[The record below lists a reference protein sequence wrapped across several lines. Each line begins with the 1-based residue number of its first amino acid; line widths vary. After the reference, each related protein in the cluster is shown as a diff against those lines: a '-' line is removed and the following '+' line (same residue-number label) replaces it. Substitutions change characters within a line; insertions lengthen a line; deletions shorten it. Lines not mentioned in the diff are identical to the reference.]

1 MNSDLSEPRLFTND
15 IDGADLQWS
24 FGQAAVRLRCG
35 PHRESGCEDAIAV
48 IPVAD
53 EGVVLAVAD
62 GVGGS
67 PGGRDA
73 AATVL
78 EALRDGIAAAPE
90 GELQQ
95 TIFASLEAANTQLIE
110 QRRGSGTTV
119 VIAEIIG
126 HRLRSYHVG
135 DSEVAVVGQRGKVKH
150 RIVPHSPT
158 GFAVES
164 GLLSEDEAMHH
175 DYRHILLNVVGAP
188 NMRIEVAA
196 PIELTIHDTV
206 LLASDGLLD
215 NLYVSEILEEARC
228 GALPEKADELV
239 KLAMARMLT
248 TDRSLPSKSDDLS
261 VVLYRGVARKRR
273 SLSRA

>member
-1 MNSDLSEPRLFTND
+1 LNSDLSEPRLFTND
-15 IDGADLQWS
+15 IDDADLTLP
-24 FGQAAVRLRCG
+24 FGQVSLRLRCG
-35 PHRESGCEDAIAV
+35 PHRPNGCEDAIAA
-48 IPVAD
+48 IPLGAN
-53 EGVVLAVAD
+53 GVVLAVAD

-73 AATVL
+73 AAVVL
-78 EALRDGIAAAPE
+78 EALREGIASAGD

-95 TIFASLEAANTQLIE
+95 TIFAAIESANKQLIE

-119 VIAEIIG
+119 VIAEIVDG
-126 HRLRSYHVG
+126 KMRSYHVG
-135 DSEVAVVGQRGKVKH
+135 DSEIAVVGQRGKVKH

-164 GLLSEDEAMHH
+164 GLLTEDEAMHH

-196 PIELTIHDTV
+196 PIELAKFDTV

-215 NLYVSEILEEARC
+215 NLYTSEIFNEVRC
-228 GALPEKADELV
+228 GALPETADKLV
-239 KLAMARMLT
+239 TLAIDRMHS
-248 TDRSLPSKSDDLS
+248 TDRTLPSKPDDLS
-261 VVLYRGVARKRR
+261 IVLYRSDGVK
-273 SLSRA
+273 

>member
-15 IDGADLQWS
+15 IDDADLQLP
-24 FGQAAVRLRCG
+24 FGRVSLRLRCG
-35 PHRESGCEDAIAV
+35 PHRSSGCEDAIAA
-48 IPVAD
+48 IPIGD
-53 EGVVLAVAD
+53 DGVVLAVAD

-67 PGGRDA
+67 PGGREA
-73 AATVL
+73 AAIVL
-78 EALRDGIAAAPE
+78 EALRDGIGASGD

-95 TIFASLEAANTQLIE
+95 TIFASIEAANKQLIE

-119 VIAEIIG
+119 VIAEILG
-126 HRLRSYHVG
+126 GMVRSYHVG
-135 DSEVAVVGQRGKVKH
+135 DSEVAIVGQRGKIKH

-164 GLLSEDEAMHH
+164 GLLTEDEAMHH

-196 PIELTIHDTV
+196 PVELARYDTV

-215 NLYVSEILEEARC
+215 NLYMSEIFEEVRC
-228 GALPEKADELV
+228 GALPATADKLV
-239 KLAMARMLT
+239 TRAIERMRS
-248 TDRSLPSKSDDLS
+248 TDRTLPSKADDLS
-261 VVLYRGVARKRR
+261 IILYRGNGRK
-273 SLSRA
+273 